1 MTHNEEKSQEFLEY
15 TLSVILENTES
26 IVIKKSIDDLGIL
39 YELQVASSDMGRLIG
54 KDGKTIQSIRT
65 LLRMIGSQNNERIN
79 LKVLEP
85 QS

>member
-1 MTHNEEKSQEFLEY
+1 MIDRSQNFLEY
-15 TLSVILENTES
+15 TLNVILEDSNS
-26 IVIKKSIDDLGIL
+26 VNIVKTVDELGIL

-54 KDGKTIQSIRT
+54 REGKTIQSIRT

-85 QS
+85 LN